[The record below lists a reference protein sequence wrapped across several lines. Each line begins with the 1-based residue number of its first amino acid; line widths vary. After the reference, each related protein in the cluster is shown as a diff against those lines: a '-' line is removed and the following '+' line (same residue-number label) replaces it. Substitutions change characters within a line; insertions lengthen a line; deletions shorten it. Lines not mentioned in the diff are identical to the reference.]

1 MAVYT
6 SAFLL
11 VCLTFCPFS
20 ACLPNYILPEGF
32 NGNRERLIEH
42 YFNLGLSYTEILCFL
57 VAVHGIHISLR
68 QLKRILQQ
76 LGLRRRGNLDSI
88 NEVITNVEAEL
99 RGSGRSAGYRAMH
112 QRLIIKYGQRINRE
126 SVRLIL
132 KALDPE
138 GVEDRSRR
146 RLRRRKYRAKGPN
159 YIWHMDGYDKLK
171 PFGFCVHGA
180 IDGYSR
186 RILWL
191 EVGTT
196 NNDPSVI
203 AQYFITCVRGVGSAP
218 RIIRADYGTENV
230 NVAAIQRF
238 LRRDCEDAFSGLKSF
253 LYGKSVSNQRIEAW
267 WSTLRRSNSDWWMN
281 FFKDMRDMGL
291 YNDGDPLQVECLRY
305 CFMNVLRNEL
315 HQVAKL
321 WNLHRIRPSVNS
333 DSPPGRTDLLYFLPQ
348 ATDTINYATAVDED
362 DLDVSEYLADVTNA
376 SNSADPAFAELAQI
390 IMDEQNL
397 RMPESAEEA
406 RRLYIDLMHEIEAL
420 R

>member
-1 MAVYT
+1 
-6 SAFLL
+6 
-11 VCLTFCPFS
+11 
-20 ACLPNYILPEGF
+20 
-32 NGNRERLIEH
+32 
-42 YFNLGLSYTEILCFL
+42 
-57 VAVHGIHISLR
+57 
-68 QLKRILQQ
+68 
-76 LGLRRRGNLDSI
+76 
-88 NEVITNVEAEL
+88 
-99 RGSGRSAGYRAMH
+99 MH

-333 DSPPGRTDLLYFLPQ
+333 DSPPGRPDLLYFLPQ

-376 SNSADPAFAELAQI
+376 SNSADPAFAELVQI

>member
-20 ACLPNYILPEGF
+20 ACLPNYILPDGF
-32 NGNRERLIEH
+32 NGNQERLIEH

-88 NEVITNVEAEL
+88 NEVITNVESEL

-203 AQYFITCVRGVGSAP
+203 AQYFITCVRCVGSAP

-230 NVAAIQRF
+230 NVATIQRF

-333 DSPPGRTDLLYFLPQ
+333 DSPPGRPDLLYFLPQ

-406 RRLYIDLMHEIEAL
+406 RHLYIDLMHEIEAL